1 MKINKYL
8 MLLGAS
14 ITLVVASCTTEDLD
28 PTLSQSKSVEGSIT
42 KVDNLYSILKGA
54 HNTMTAAGYYGRDII
69 ATNEVRSDNTF
80 SNGNSGRFT
89 VQSQFQYNANSGYI
103 WDDVYALLADV
114 NIIINADLPSLEGD
128 LNYGAHIQGQ
138 AMTLRALGHFD
149 LLRTY
154 GQQHTAGGGSLGVPV
169 ITTFKGEDLFPSRN
183 TIDEVKQA
191 IYTDLETAFSMM
203 DSSYDSSKIIV
214 SKYVAKALE
223 ARVAVYFGDWGRAVS
238 ASEAV
243 INSELYSVIGADSYV
258 SSWAA
263 DGGSNVLF
271 ELAFSTADNRGPDAL
286 SYIYRYPFNP
296 NDEVGGYGDI
306 QVLPEVLD
314 IYDDGDVRLDIF
326 GYQIGGTVL
335 RNMGKYPDTANGADN
350 IPLFRYEEVI
360 LNYAEALLETGGDA
374 VTQMNL
380 IANNR
385 NATPYTSVTKG
396 DILNERRRELI
407 FEGFRFD
414 DLMRTGQSVETI
426 GVLGNTV
433 STLSYPNN
441 LFAWPIPLDEINV
454 NSNMVQNEGY

>member
-1 MKINKYL
+1 MKKMKINKYA
-8 MLLGAS
+8 MLFAAAMAL
-14 ITLVVASCTTEDLD
+14 IVTSCTTEDLD
-28 PTLSQSKSVEGSIT
+28 PTLAQSKSVEGSVT
-42 KVDNLYSILKGA
+42 RVDNLYSILKGA
-54 HNTMTAAGYYGRDII
+54 HNTLTGAGYYGRDMI

-89 VQSQFQYNANSGYI
+89 TQSQFQYNSNTGFV
-103 WDDVYALLADV
+103 WDNVYALLADV
-114 NIIINADLPSLEGD
+114 NIIINTDLSTLEGD
-128 LNYGAHIQGQ
+128 LDYGAHIQGQ
-138 AMTLRALGHFD
+138 AMVLRALGHFD

-154 GQQHTAGGGSLGVPV
+154 GQQHAGGGSLGVPIV
-169 ITTFKGEDLFPSRN
+169 TTFKGEDLFPSRN
-183 TIDEVKQA
+183 SIDEVKQA
-191 IYTDLETAFSMM
+191 IYSDLETAFEMM
-203 DSSYDSSKIIV
+203 DSSYDTSKIFV

-243 INSELYSVIGADSYV
+243 INSGLYSVIGADAFV
-258 SSWAA
+258 SSWTTE
-263 DGGSNVLF
+263 GGTNVMF

-286 SYIYRYPFNP
+286 GYIYRYPADAP
-296 NDEVGGYGDI
+296 GGYGDI

-314 IYDDGDVRLDIF
+314 IYDADDVRLDIF
-326 GYQIGGTVL
+326 GYQDGGTAL
-335 RNMGKYPDTANGADN
+335 RNIGKYPDTANGADN

-374 VTQMNL
+374 VTQLNL

-385 NATPYTSVTKG
+385 NATPYTSVTKD

-414 DLMRTGQSVETI
+414 DMMRTGQSATAV
-426 GVLGNTV
+426 GSVGNV
-433 STLSYPNN
+433 ISTLSYPNN
-441 LFAWPIPLDEINV
+441 LFAWPIPLSEMNA